1 MKINA
6 YAIKEKGGKAEPFSY
21 ERTLG
26 KNDVLVRITHCSI
39 ARGDI
44 QIINNDWGDT
54 KFPLVPGH
62 EIIGII
68 EETCFRS
75 NWSKKWR
82 SCWYWLSAGSLF

>member
-1 MKINA
+1 MKIKA
-6 YAIKEKGGKAEPFSY
+6 YAIKKKGGKAEPFSY

-39 ARGDI
+39 TRGDI

-54 KFPLVPGH
+54 KFPVVPGH

-68 EETCFRS
+68 EETAS
-75 NWSKKWR
+75 EVIGLKQWR
-82 SCWYWLSAGSLF
+82 SCWNWLSAGSLF